1 METKILLTLLSW
13 IGYGSV
19 IGGILLNLATWKSD
33 ILFGS
38 GLCFLFLKVVRMVI
52 KIYQG
57 YKREEIEQMILKKK
71 IEED

>member
-1 METKILLTLLSW
+1 METKILLTIGSL
-13 IGYGSV
+13 IGYSSV

-33 ILFGS
+33 ILFIS
-38 GLCFLFLKVVRMVI
+38 GCCFLFLKAIRLVI